1 VRIRGYSWVTAYSA
15 SLLGIASEIN
25 KRKVRI
31 FLWRYSGSQDGQA
44 LKKGLGPGTGLS
56 LARDLLP
63 HRGAGLS
70 LTSVADRVI
79 ARLTLEAPVVS
90 LKACPVAQDGSE
102 PKRLM

>member
-1 VRIRGYSWVTAYSA
+1 VGTPGFLRQHS
-15 SLLGIASEIN
+15 SLLGNGGDIN

-31 FLWRYSGSQDGQA
+31 FLWRYSGRQDGHA
-44 LKKGLGPGTGLS
+44 LKKGLGPGTGLT

-79 ARLTLEAPVVS
+79 ARLTLEAPVVG

-102 PKRLM
+102 PKRLI